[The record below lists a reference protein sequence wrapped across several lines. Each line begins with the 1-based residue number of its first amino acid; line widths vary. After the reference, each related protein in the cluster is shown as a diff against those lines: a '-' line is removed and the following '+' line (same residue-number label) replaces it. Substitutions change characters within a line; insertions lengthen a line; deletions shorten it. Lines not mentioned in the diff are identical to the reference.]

1 MQIVGGCLCVF
12 AHPCLCEF
20 GMLILQEISSSLLNH
35 RHSPVSFVSQWKFI
49 VLNCILSST
58 ESGDTYQRQ
67 VLSIFSIA
75 SGICLLGVACMALYR
90 RNK

>member
-1 MQIVGGCLCVF
+1 MRIVGGCLTVCVSTQCARRF
-12 AHPCLCEF
+12 KCVHSERASILTAKAPVLLCH
-20 GMLILQEISSSLLNH
+20 GKMVCDSNIVPSSS
-35 RHSPVSFVSQWKFI
+35 
-49 VLNCILSST
+49 